1 MIPTGVIQVRQD
13 ICKDCPTPC
22 NPRPDPAD
30 PCSRCAINRWSTWGQ
45 CTPEAVAA
53 APMRGLGDLVAKF
66 AEPIGKIIG
75 LDKSK
80 CGCAKRQ
87 DALNRLLP
95 FTRRQDS

>member
-1 MIPTGVIQVRQD
+1 MIPIGVIQVRQD
-13 ICKDCPTPC
+13 ICRDCPTPC
-22 NPRPDPAD
+22 TPRPDPAD
-30 PCSRCAINRWSTWGQ
+30 KCSSCGINRWSTWGQ

-75 LDKSK
+75 LDKAT

-87 DALNRLLP
+87 AALNARFP
-95 FTRRQDS
+95 FSP